1 MLDHQKN
8 QPAQYHQTRALR
20 PATVLNRQC
29 PVARPVP
36 EAVVEAEVVA
46 EVVAVFS
53 VAKVV
58 ESAGEVNIHQAGGAT
73 PLLFKAVTHQ
83 LAPEEDV
90 QEGGTH
96 LQEGVS
102 RQPAL

>member
-1 MLDHQKN
+1 MLDHRRN
-8 QPAQYHQTRALR
+8 QPAQYHQIRALR
-20 PATVLNRQC
+20 PAAVLTHLC

-46 EVVAVFS
+46 VFS
-53 VAKVV
+53 VAEVV

-90 QEGGTH
+90 QEGGTR